1 MAGAKI
7 PLAARS
13 ENMLGIIY
21 PPITDWTPHPP
32 GILPGGFF
40 VCASADMTTKRR
52 LGPAPGTFMPVNV
65 WKKGQSGNPA
75 GPKSIYTPELAAEFC
90 HRIAGGRSFK
100 DVCSDEDMPGERTVR
115 EWRQARPEFDA
126 AVRLAFDDRLEAT
139 RHKLMEIAEAVLRP
153 DGPPADRANAAAHAI
168 SKAETMSRSKIEIT
182 GRNGG
187 PIETK
192 DVSDLDAARAVAFL
206 LASAARS
213 APGS

>member
-1 MAGAKI
+1 
-7 PLAARS
+7 
-13 ENMLGIIY
+13 
-21 PPITDWTPHPP
+21 
-32 GILPGGFF
+32 
-40 VCASADMTTKRR
+40 
-52 LGPAPGTFMPVNV
+52 MPVNV
-65 WKKGQSGNPA
+65 WKKGQSGNPKGA
-75 GPKSIYTPELAAEFC
+75 ATIYSPELVAEYC
-90 HRIAGGRSFK
+90 HRLASGRSMRE
-100 DVCSDEDMPGERTVR
+100 VSSDEDMPGERTVR

-139 RHKLMEIAEAVLRP
+139 RHKLMEIADAVLKP

-168 SKAETMSRSKIEIT
+168 AKAETMSRSKIEIT